1 MTRKNKRLSKF
12 THKQFRKKL
21 FIASTFLF
29 LSLAAIFI
37 LRYSKNNLQG
47 TWSSPYISQ
56 LLEKKLNQNL
66 SKWAQDE
73 QVNDYIT
80 DISTTVTISNAQGRF
95 IVTCELDREA
105 LAKKLSQQSSQHQ
118 SISDWYQLVD
128 QTLAKNVASL
138 DGTYNPQSA
147 QLTIPLFQTDL
158 DPLFH
163 NMSITKVNTPK
174 VTNDQFQKG
183 DTLTYEVVDHGQ
195 QLVFK
200 SKHHEHSIV
209 FNKE

>member
-1 MTRKNKRLSKF
+1 MTRKNKRLNKF
-12 THKQFRKKL
+12 THKQLKKKF

-29 LSLAAIFI
+29 LSLASIFI

-56 LLEKKLNQNL
+56 MLEKKLNQNL
-66 SKWAQDE
+66 SKWAHDE
-73 QVNDYIT
+73 QGNDYIT
-80 DISTTVTISNAQGRF
+80 DMSTVLTISNTQGRF
-95 IVTCELDREA
+95 TVTCELDRKA

-118 SISDWYQLVD
+118 SINDWYQLVD
-128 QTLAKNVASL
+128 QTIAKNVTSL

-147 QLTIPLFQTDL
+147 QLTIPIFQTHL

-174 VTNDQFQKG
+174 VTNNQFQKG
-183 DTLTYEVVDHGQ
+183 DTLTYKVVDHGQ
-195 QLVFK
+195 QLVFN
-200 SKHHEHSIV
+200 SKHHVQRIV